1 MPLIPIEQFGLQLQ
15 QSGEISGEL
24 PFQKVGTMFFRARP
38 KDNILENGIAALP
51 NPLAGPRYLE
61 GRKWL
66 QCGQPGD
73 RYYQSMGVQAPSRPA
88 VSVLREL
95 KSRMCEVGPS
105 VDNPFVNYGSGY
117 RLCFWQLTP
126 MGDGIEWTAEEQQP
140 DPPKQVEWGGRLE
153 HEDGSGQWQPITTPP
168 FSVEVYF
175 EFTFHWPPLDLEA
188 AGGQVLPAHQPQ
200 AREPG
205 KHVQLLGRPRFQPFR
220 TSESQHFILELSN
233 LFAPRA

>member
-1 MPLIPIEQFGLQLQ
+1 
-15 QSGEISGEL
+15 
-24 PFQKVGTMFFRARP
+24 
-38 KDNILENGIAALP
+38 
-51 NPLAGPRYLE
+51 
-61 GRKWL
+61 
-66 QCGQPGD
+66 
-73 RYYQSMGVQAPSRPA
+73 MGVGFLQDPA
-88 VSVLREL
+88 AHSLP
-95 KSRMCEVGPS
+95 MAQP
-105 VDNPFVNYGSGY
+105 DTFDQPITAGY

-220 TSESQHFILELSN
+220 TSESQHFILEVDCHKYIAGNSPPCSPPHGKALSSSSSSSS
-233 LFAPRA
+233 